1 MLVRVI
7 DSLHDWPGRDTDA
20 LTQSKYED
28 AAVTDVMARAAQIVI
43 EPVTDK
49 RGRAAF
55 VDLGRAFS
63 DRLEHFVPQ
72 IRAEQIELV
81 DPDKNPFFGHARVQ
95 LFIAKEGG
103 RPVGRISAHIDEL
116 ALAMPA
122 DQGFGPGTGFFGYFD
137 AEDEAVARALLTAAE
152 GWLAGEGMTRVLGP
166 ISLSIWEEPGLLVRG
181 QDHAPMVMMGHHPAH
196 YAGWIEAAGYTRAK
210 TLYTYDLDISK
221 PFPPLVQRIVQSGH
235 KNERITVRR
244 VRKADW
250 DAEVATIL
258 GILNDA
264 WSDNWGFVPF
274 SPAEVAHAGKKLRP
288 IIKEELNMIAE
299 LDGRPVAFMLTFP
312 DLNDALAKIRGKLFP
327 FGWITML
334 RWLHF
339 PKGAGMRVPLM
350 GVLKELHNSRLAS
363 QLAFMMIEA
372 IRHNSSTKF
381 ASKRGEIG
389 WILEDNQ
396 GMVAIADTIQSKIN
410 REYAIYGKGL
420 G

>member
-1 MLVRVI
+1 M
-7 DSLHDWPGRDTDA
+7 
-20 LTQSKYED
+20 
-28 AAVTDVMARAAQIVI
+28 TDVTARAAQIEI
-43 EPVTDK
+43 EPVSDK

-63 DRLEHFVPQ
+63 DRLPHFVPQ
-72 IRAEQIELV
+72 IRSEQIELV

-95 LFIAKEGG
+95 LFIARAGG

-116 ALAMPA
+116 ALAMPVEK
-122 DQGFGPGTGFFGYFD
+122 GFGPGTGFFGYFD
-137 AEDEAVARALLTAAE
+137 AEDEDVARALLTTAE
-152 GWLAGEGMTRVLGP
+152 AWLVEQGMRRVLGP
-166 ISLSIWEEPGLLVRG
+166 ISLAMWEEPGLLVRG
-181 QDHAPMVMMGHHPAH
+181 QDHPPMMMMGHHPAH
-196 YAGWIEAAGYTRAK
+196 YAGWIEAAGYARVK

-235 KNERITVRR
+235 KNARINVRR
-244 VRKADW
+244 VDKSNW

-258 GILNDA
+258 AILNDA

-274 SPAEVAHAGKKLRP
+274 TPDEVAYAGKKLRT
-288 IIKEELNMIAE
+288 IIFEELNMIAE
-299 LDGRPVAFMLTFP
+299 VDGRPVAFMLTWP
-312 DLNDALAKIRGKLFP
+312 DANAALAKIKGKLFP

-334 RWLHF
+334 RWLRF

-372 IRHNSSTKF
+372 IRHESSTKF
-381 ASKRGEIG
+381 QSVRGELG
-389 WILEDNQ
+389 WVLEDNQ

-410 REYAIYGKGL
+410 REYAIYERSL